1 MIFICQETFP
11 EHGRPH
17 ELLPD
22 AQCLR
27 GGPRREEG
35 VSFGY
40 WENILQKVPK
50 YSCVPGSCTPSC
62 TTARCS
68 SISSDRCQSV
78 FGENYFVSQSNKNPV
93 MCLFVMWRA
102 GRRVPPPDR
111 GQLVLHDRLWRRL
124 PKVPELY
131 LLNHATLYA
140 KPYHGTTLCYYFLYR
155 KSKYLASFN
164 RKVVD
169 YSENG
174 NKPHLLTAILNILT
188 F

>member
-50 YSCVPGSCTPSC
+50 SSCVPGSCTPSC

-78 FGENYFVSQSNKNPV
+78 YGENYFVSQSNKNPV
-93 MCLFVMWRA
+93 MCLFVMCACRTTSAASWPWAA
-102 GRRVPPPDR
+102 GTPWPAMASPSQ
-111 GQLVLHDRLWRRL
+111 GAGA
-124 PKVPELY
+124 
-131 LLNHATLYA
+131 LLAEPCNTVCQTLSW
-140 KPYHGTTLCYYFLYR
+140 YHTM
-155 KSKYLASFN
+155 
-164 RKVVD
+164 
-169 YSENG
+169 
-174 NKPHLLTAILNILT
+174 LLFSLQEV
-188 F
+188 